1 MSAIL
6 ETLREVIRLELL
18 KALERTKARLESFA
32 PKAEPPPEGPQPIV
46 DRVGLIGLVDAASLA
61 RVAFNTYYDYPDRA
75 WGEIPQAER
84 DRWLAVMRVLCATQ
98 APEKLLPID
107 TTAQLA
113 ELARLSVD
121 PADAHD
127 DAFDPC
133 DQ

>member
-32 PKAEPPPEGPQPIV
+32 PKAEPPTEGPQPIV
-46 DRVGLIGLVDAASLA
+46 DRVGLVDAASLA
-61 RVAFNTYYDYPDRA
+61 RVDFNTYYDY
-75 WGEIPQAER
+75 
-84 DRWLAVMRVLCATQ
+84 
-98 APEKLLPID
+98 LPID
-107 TTAQLA
+107 TAAQLA

>member
-61 RVAFNTYYDYPDRA
+61 RVDFNTYYDY
-75 WGEIPQAER
+75 
-84 DRWLAVMRVLCATQ
+84 
-98 APEKLLPID
+98 LPID
-107 TTAQLA
+107 TAAQLA